1 MAIEH
6 GREGKLAV
14 VTARGRYSMA
24 ELREGIDAALDAFGD
39 EPSAGLLFDLSGSES
54 LGDRTAED
62 LRAMAIFLASR
73 ASRFS
78 RRLAMVAVTDVSYGL
93 MRMGA
98 VTAESQG
105 VAAHVFR
112 DHGSARRWLV
122 PESP

>member
-1 MAIEH
+1 VAIEH
-6 GREGKLAV
+6 RREGNVAV

-24 ELREGIDAALDAFGD
+24 ELRTSIDEALDAFGD
-39 EPSAGLLFDLSGSES
+39 EVSAGLLFDLTGSES

-73 ASRFS
+73 GPRFS
-78 RRLAMVAVTDVSYGL
+78 SRLAMVAVTDVAYGL

-105 VAAHVFR
+105 IAAHVFR

-122 PESP
+122 PG

>member
-6 GREGKLAV
+6 RREGNVAV

-24 ELREGIDAALDAFGD
+24 ELRDGIDQALDAFGD
-39 EPSAGLLFDLSGSES
+39 DVSAGLLFDLTGSES

-73 ASRFS
+73 GSRFS
-78 RRLAMVAVTDVSYGL
+78 SRLAMVAVTDVAYGL

-105 VAAHVFR
+105 IAAHVFR
-112 DHGSARRWLV
+112 DFGSARRWLV
-122 PESP
+122 PG

>member
-6 GREGKLAV
+6 RREGNVAV

-24 ELREGIDAALDAFGD
+24 ELRTSIDDALDAFGD
-39 EPSAGLLFDLSGSES
+39 DVSAGLLFDLTGSES
-54 LGDRTAED
+54 LGDRSAED

-73 ASRFS
+73 GSRFS
-78 RRLAMVAVTDVSYGL
+78 SRLAMVAVTDVAYGL

-105 VAAHVFR
+105 IAAHVFR
-112 DHGSARRWLV
+112 DHGSARRWLM
-122 PESP
+122 PG

>member
-6 GREGKLAV
+6 RRDGNVAV

-24 ELREGIDAALDAFGD
+24 ELRDGVDEALDAFGD
-39 EPSAGLLFDLSGSES
+39 EVSAGLLFDLTGSES

-73 ASRFS
+73 GERFS
-78 RRLAMVAVTDVSYGL
+78 RRLAMVAVTDVAYGL

-98 VTAESQG
+98 VTAELHG
-105 VAAHVFR
+105 IAAHVFR

-122 PESP
+122 PG

>member
-6 GREGKLAV
+6 RREGNVAV

-24 ELREGIDAALDAFGD
+24 ELRTSIDDALDAFGD
-39 EPSAGLLFDLSGSES
+39 DVSAGLLFDLTGSES
-54 LGDRTAED
+54 LGDRSAED

-73 ASRFS
+73 GSRFS
-78 RRLAMVAVTDVSYGL
+78 SRLAMVAVTDVAYGL

-105 VAAHVFR
+105 IAAHVFR
-112 DHGSARRWLV
+112 DYGSARRWLM
-122 PESP
+122 PG

>member
-6 GREGKLAV
+6 RREGNVAV

-24 ELREGIDAALDAFGD
+24 ALRDAIDAALDVFDDAV
-39 EPSAGLLFDLSGSES
+39 SAGLLLDLTGSES

-73 ASRFS
+73 GSRFS
-78 RRLAMVAVTDVSYGL
+78 SRLAMVAVTDVAYGL

-105 VAAHVFR
+105 IAAHVFR
-112 DHGSARRWLV
+112 DYGSARRWLV
-122 PESP
+122 PG